1 MYTDQV
7 MTMENME
14 DNRVW
19 LPRDLIE
26 KVDLWL
32 SLDEVSSLCLFA
44 ELQVVGAKQ
53 IPGPLHKERDCLAS
67 REPQHRLR
75 L

>member
-1 MYTDQV
+1 MYTDLA

-19 LPRDLIE
+19 LPGDLIE

-32 SLDEVSSLCLFA
+32 NLDEVSSPCSFA
-44 ELQVVGAKQ
+44 
-53 IPGPLHKERDCLAS
+53 
-67 REPQHRLR
+67 
-75 L
+75 

>member
-32 SLDEVSSLCLFA
+32 SIDEVSSLGWFA
-44 ELQVVGAKQ
+44 KFQVVRA
-53 IPGPLHKERDCLAS
+53 
-67 REPQHRLR
+67 
-75 L
+75 

>member
-1 MYTDQV
+1 

-19 LPRDLIE
+19 LPHDLIE

-32 SLDEVSSLCLFA
+32 SLDEVSSLALFA
-44 ELQVVGAKQ
+44 NFQAVRAEQF
-53 IPGPLHKERDCLAS
+53 PGPVHKERDCIAP
-67 REPQHRLR
+67 REPQH
-75 L
+75 

>member
-32 SLDEVSSLCLFA
+32 SLDEVSNFCLFVKI
-44 ELQVVGAKQ
+44 QVVRG
-53 IPGPLHKERDCLAS
+53 
-67 REPQHRLR
+67 
-75 L
+75 

>member
-32 SLDEVSSLCLFA
+32 SLDEVSSLCLFVKI
-44 ELQVVGAKQ
+44 QVVRG
-53 IPGPLHKERDCLAS
+53 
-67 REPQHRLR
+67 
-75 L
+75 